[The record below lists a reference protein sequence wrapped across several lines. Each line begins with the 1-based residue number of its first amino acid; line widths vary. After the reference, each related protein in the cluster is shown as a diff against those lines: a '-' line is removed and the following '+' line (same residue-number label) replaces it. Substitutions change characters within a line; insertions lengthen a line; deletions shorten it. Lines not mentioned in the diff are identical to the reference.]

1 MIDEAY
7 QLVELFQ
14 RSANQPVSPNPVKL
28 TKQRVA
34 IRTKWMLEEIEEFI
48 SANDIYSQAD
58 ALTDLLYYLLGTYVE
73 MGIKPDALFS
83 IVHRSNMMKIE
94 SSEGLI
100 KDEDGKV
107 QKPSSWSHPDI
118 CIKELIDN
126 LQNTAT

>member
-7 QLVELFQ
+7 YLVELFQ
-14 RSANQPVSPNPVKL
+14 RSANQPVSTKPVEL

-34 IRTKWMLEEIEEFI
+34 IRAKWMHEELEEFI

-73 MGIKPDALFS
+73 MGLKPDGLFS

-94 SSEGLI
+94 SSEGII
-100 KDEDGKV
+100 KDENGKV
-107 QKPSSWSHPDI
+107 QKPSNWTHPDI
-118 CIKELIDN
+118 SIKALIDH
-126 LQNTAT
+126 LQKAST